1 MKPVLLSIATALLL
15 LLAAAGAQA
24 QFSMVPAPLSE
35 GSPGVSEAENP
46 QDYKKDFARHVYKS
60 YPMRIY
66 RGRLPPLL
74 YGVMLTETQID
85 ANGVVIDVSVRR
97 PPAAKEV
104 GPWVVQLIKRA
115 GPFPAPARMGL
126 STISEIWL
134 VDKSGNFQ
142 LDTLTEGQR

>member
-1 MKPVLLSIATALLL
+1 MKPVLLSIATACL
-15 LLAAAGAQA
+15 LLAGAGAQA
-24 QFSMVPAPLSE
+24 QFAMVPAPVTE
-35 GSPGVSEAENP
+35 AAPGVSEAESA

-60 YPMRIY
+60 YPMRVY
-66 RGRLPPLL
+66 RGKLPPLL

-85 ANGVVIDVSVRR
+85 ATGAVVDVSVRR

-115 GPFPAPARMGL
+115 GPFPAPAKMGL
-126 STISEIWL
+126 STITEIWL

>member
-1 MKPVLLSIATALLL
+1 MKPVLLSIATAL

-24 QFSMVPAPLSE
+24 QFSMVPSPVVDPAPA
-35 GSPGVSEAENP
+35 VSEAEST

-60 YPMRIY
+60 YPTRIY
-66 RGRLPPLL
+66 RGKLPPLL

-85 ANGVVIDVSVRR
+85 ASGAVIDVSVRR
-97 PPAAKEV
+97 PPAAKEI

-115 GPFPAPARMGL
+115 GPFPAPAKMGL

>member
-1 MKPVLLSIATALLL
+1 MKPVLLSIATAL

-24 QFSMVPAPLSE
+24 QFSMVPSPVGEAAPAA
-35 GSPGVSEAENP
+35 SEAEST

-66 RGRLPPLL
+66 RGKLPPLL

-85 ANGVVIDVSVRR
+85 ASGAVIDVTVRR
-97 PPAAKEV
+97 PPAAKEI

-115 GPFPAPARMGL
+115 GPFPAPAKMGL

>member
-1 MKPVLLSIATALLL
+1 MKTALLTIATALLL
-15 LLAAAGAQA
+15 LAAPAMA
-24 QFSMVPAPLSE
+24 QFSMVPAPLAE
-35 GSPGVSEAENP
+35 GAPVVSEAETT
-46 QDYKKDFARHVYKS
+46 QDYKKDFARHIYKS

-66 RGRLPPLL
+66 RGKLPPLL
-74 YGVMLTETQID
+74 YSVMMTETQID
-85 ANGVVIDVSVRR
+85 AQGVVIDVSIRR

-104 GPWVVQLIKRA
+104 APWVVQLIKRA
-115 GPFPAPARMGL
+115 GPFPAPAKMGL